1 MVLPMKGIGLKEL
14 AFVGYPVT
22 DFATARKFYG
32 DVLGLKETLTFEHE
46 GELGWLEY
54 DLAGQTLALAKAS
67 DQWRPDANGGG
78 ACLEVEDLDRAVAHL
93 KEHGVRIVLD
103 IQDYPVCRLA
113 LIADPDGNTLALHQ
127 RKENHPECTGAR

>member
-1 MVLPMKGIGLKEL
+1 MKGIGLKEL

-22 DFATARKFYG
+22 DFTQARKFYG
-32 DVLGLKETLTFEHE
+32 DILGLQETLTYEHE

-67 DQWRPDANGGG
+67 EQWKPNPNGGG
-78 ACLEVEDLDRAVAHL
+78 ACLEVTDLDQALDHL
-93 KEHGVRIVLD
+93 KQQGVNIVMD
-103 IQDYPVCRLA
+103 IQDYPICRLA

-127 RKENHPECTGAR
+127 RKANHPECHTP

>member
-1 MVLPMKGIGLKEL
+1 MKGIGLKEL

-22 DFATARKFYG
+22 DFAKARNFYG
-32 DVLGLKETLTFEHE
+32 EILGLKETLTFEHE

-54 DLAGQTLALAKAS
+54 DLAGQTLGLAKAS
-67 DQWRPDANGGG
+67 DQWQPNANGGG

-93 KEHGVRIVLD
+93 REHGVRIAMDV
-103 IQDYPVCRLA
+103 QDYPFCRLA

-127 RKENHPECTGAR
+127 RKENHPDSPGVR